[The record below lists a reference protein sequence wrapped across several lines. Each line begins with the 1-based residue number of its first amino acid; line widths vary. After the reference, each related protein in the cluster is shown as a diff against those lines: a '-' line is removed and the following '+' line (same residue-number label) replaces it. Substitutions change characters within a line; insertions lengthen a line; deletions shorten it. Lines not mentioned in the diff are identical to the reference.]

1 MDETPSS
8 AEADYF
14 GGLAALVT
22 DTQANLN
29 EPPPS
34 GGHRMDA
41 APDVL
46 ALAAGMTTFRER
58 LKLLNPPAS
67 CRAAHTVLI
76 EVVAREI
83 EILSR
88 QSQLSDVIEAA
99 GLSECLADGQEA
111 LQVLARLAADSG
123 VPLVLREPPRR
134 FGWA

>member
-29 EPPPS
+29 KWPPS
-34 GGHRMDA
+34 GGHQRGA
-41 APDVL
+41 SPDVL

-58 LKLLNPPAS
+58 LKLLHPPSS

-76 EVVAREI
+76 EVAAREI

-99 GLSECLADGQEA
+99 GLSECLVAGQEA
-111 LQVLARLAADSG
+111 LEVLARLATDSG
-123 VPLVLREPPRR
+123 ITFVLSDPPRR
-134 FGWA
+134 LGWA